1 MVNNSVKD
9 RFIILCPASFSERT
23 NLIKS
28 SCSSFLEVF
37 LELTAGDT
45 LEWQMTDT
53 PNGRTATVRKA
64 K

>member
-1 MVNNSVKD
+1 MS
-9 RFIILCPASFSERT
+9 L
-23 NLIKS
+23 KS
-28 SCSSFLEVF
+28 KTSIARPKSKSLRATIPEGIAVF
-37 LELTAGDT
+37 LGLTAGDT

>member
-1 MVNNSVKD
+1 MTSKSKTSIA
-9 RFIILCPASFSERT
+9 RPGSASLRT
-23 NLIKS
+23 TVPESI
-28 SCSSFLEVF
+28 VQF
-37 LELTAGDT
+37 LELKEADT